1 MTDVYEVRHE
11 FVDKEDDTY
20 YTVIGIF
27 STEEKAQGAI
37 AFARQEPIFKNLLGD
52 FLTYRRTLDQTRWD
66 SGFFSW
72 S

>member
-1 MTDVYEVRHE
+1 MTVVYEVRHA

-20 YTVIGIF
+20 YTVVGIF
-27 STEEKAQGAI
+27 STEEKAQEAI
-37 AFARQEPIFKNLLGD
+37 AFARQQPIFKNLLGD
-52 FLTYRRTLDQTRWD
+52 FEIDPWTLDRTEWD